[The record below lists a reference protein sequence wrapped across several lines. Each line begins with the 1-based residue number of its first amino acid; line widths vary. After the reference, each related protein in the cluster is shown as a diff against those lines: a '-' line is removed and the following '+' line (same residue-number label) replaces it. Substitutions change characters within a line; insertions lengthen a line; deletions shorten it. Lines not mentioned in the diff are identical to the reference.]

1 MSDIVFYGVFGAMCL
16 YLLGRMIYIVH
27 ETRKANKD
35 EHTDRSNSPG
45 G

>member
-1 MSDIVFYGVFGAMCL
+1 MCL
-16 YLLGRMIYIVH
+16 YLLGRMIYIIH
-27 ETRKANKD
+27 ETRKVNKN